1 MLIVDA
7 VLETVD
13 TADFSFWPV
22 ADLPPYRP
30 LALSPRMSLLE
41 LGTAL
46 ATLTDYNSRASGD
59 DRPVTDADEQIRRLL
74 EAEKVIA
81 PGGLRFHHTDI
92 GITVS
97 PGCCC
102 GLEDWRE
109 WFDVL
114 TGETPWLGHDPS
126 PRIEHAD
133 TVIRLWPDGGDAV
146 TAPSTRPLEIP
157 VGDLAGILQSVR
169 DGMHG
174 FLSLTE
180 QWAASHVPSLAMDL
194 VTKLDKDLAISAP
207 LPSDTA
213 NTCGRRQRVEG
224 RASGDDHILGESW

>member
-1 MLIVDA
+1 MDA

-22 ADLPPYRP
+22 ADLPPYR
-30 LALSPRMSLLE
+30 LLTLSRRMSLPE
-41 LGTAL
+41 VGSAL
-46 ATLTDYNSRASGD
+46 ATLADYNSRTSGD
-59 DRPVTDADEQIRRLL
+59 DRPVTDAGEQIRRLL

-81 PGGLRFHHTDI
+81 PGGLLIHHT
-92 GITVS
+92 GIDVTVS

-109 WFDVL
+109 WLDVL

-133 TVIRLWPDGGDAV
+133 TVIRLWPDGGDAAQ
-146 TAPSTRPLEIP
+146 APSARPLEIP

-169 DGMHG
+169 DDMQG

-180 QWAASHVPSLAMDL
+180 QWAAGHVPSLAMDL
-194 VTKLDKDLAISAP
+194 VTRLDEDLAISAP
-207 LPSDTA
+207 LPSDD
-213 NTCGRRQRVEG
+213 GRHVR
-224 RASGDDHILGESW
+224 